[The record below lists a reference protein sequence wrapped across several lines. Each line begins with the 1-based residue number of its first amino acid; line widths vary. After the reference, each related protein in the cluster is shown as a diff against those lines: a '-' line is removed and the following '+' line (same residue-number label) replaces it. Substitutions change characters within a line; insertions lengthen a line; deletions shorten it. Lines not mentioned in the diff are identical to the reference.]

1 LIAAAY
7 CRPCIPCGTLKHG
20 IYTLCKVS
28 GLCQRCHVR
37 TFGPRGPKVE
47 PCIYDCPEKVKRKRK
62 IKRLRNL
69 INDLKVWITKSTSIY
84 VSACSWVY
92 AGFSSWIHVTT
103 IYVQLSLLRYYYI
116 LDNRN
121 QNSLSYKHVRGT
133 DLKKNPMTIDK
144 CALIVNHDIIHS
156 PLVGSSGQLKLQY
169 MPLI

>member
-1 LIAAAY
+1 MFSDLIAAAY

-37 TFGPRGPKVE
+37 TFGPRGPKGE

-69 INDLKVWITKSTSIY
+69 INDLKEWITKSTSIY

-92 AGFSSWIHVTT
+92 AGVSSWIHVTT

-133 DLKKNPMTIDK
+133 DLKKT
-144 CALIVNHDIIHS
+144 HW
-156 PLVGSSGQLKLQY
+156 QLTSVR
-169 MPLI
+169 